1 MTIYVLIHEQD
12 TDSAWGADVNLFLDV
27 GAARA
32 SMRASYEATVR
43 AWGFDESIQTEE
55 HEATCN
61 DEKAVIRDDS
71 DVENWRIEEASVDVE
86 MAIRVRGGQIQA
98 IYANADVSPDVYDLD
113 VSDFP
118 DEGEQETADDKEA
131 ELEQRTSQPGWR
143 AVW

>member
-12 TDSAWGADVNLFLDV
+12 TDSVWGADVNLFLDV

-55 HEATCN
+55 HEAYCN

-71 DVENWRIEEASVDVE
+71 DVENWRIEETSVDVE
-86 MAIRVRGGQIQA
+86 VAIRVKGGLVQA
-98 IYANADVSPDVYDLD
+98 IYANADVYPDVYDLD

-118 DEGEQETADDKEA
+118 DEGEQDAADDKEA

-143 AVW
+143 SVW